1 MATSAASGE
10 VLPAFFTLL
19 MYSSQRDITCRK
31 IRVVLCWLCY
41 ESSENELNSLNL
53 KQTTLQD
60 SVYFVCFTKPRK
72 SHFECTQVVF
82 AS

>member
-60 SVYFVCFTKPRK
+60 NVYFVCFTKPRK

-82 AS
+82 AG